1 MTPLDAAV
9 AADAPGQEGR
19 VSVIVSS
26 YNYEAYVVDAVRS
39 ALDQRHPPHEV
50 IVVDDGSG
58 DDSVAVLRT
67 AFGDDPRVLL
77 LAQPNAGQ
85 MTAWT
90 TAFRHATGAIVAFLD
105 SDDLWDPGYLERVVG
120 IYRDMPV
127 VDYVYGNM
135 RMFGARDGL
144 MGRGPSRD
152 LGYSVLLAAF
162 LQRWQS
168 TATSAIS
175 LRRGLLERVFSLPPE
190 MIAEW
195 CSRPDD
201 CLSFGSELLGGR
213 KYYFAEP
220 LVAHREHPDN
230 ALAAYG
236 CDSAYR
242 YRYMMRGERMLAF
255 YRKAAGVDDCWLRM
269 AKHEFRTK
277 SHPDRHDLRAYSWL
291 LWRSRQPLRKRI
303 EQQLSMCAYYL
314 RRRLRRR
321 ASAGDAGAGG
331 T

>member
-1 MTPLDAAV
+1 MTDTDASTV
-9 AADAPGQEGR
+9 MPSPPGVGA

-39 ALDQRHPPHEV
+39 ALEQRYPPAQV
-50 IVVDDGSG
+50 VVVDDGSSDG
-58 DDSVAVLRT
+58 SVAALQA
-67 AFGDDPRVLL
+67 AFAEEPRVRI
-77 LAQPNAGQ
+77 LAQANGGQ
-85 MTAWT
+85 MAAWAT
-90 TAFRHATGAIVAFLD
+90 GLRHATGDIIAFLD

-120 IYRDMPV
+120 IYRDMPE

-162 LQRWQS
+162 LHRWQS

-175 LRRGLLERVFSLPPE
+175 LRRGMAERVFALPAA
-190 MIAEW
+190 IAAEW
-195 CSRPDD
+195 RSRPDD
-201 CLSFGSELLGGR
+201 CLSFGSELLGAR
-213 KYYFAEP
+213 KYYFAEA
-220 LVAHREHPDN
+220 LVAHREHADN

-236 CDSAYR
+236 RDPAYR

-255 YRKAAGVDDCWLRM
+255 YRGLAGVDDNWLRL

-277 SHPDRHDLRAYSWL
+277 SQPLWEDLRAYSWM
-291 LWRSRQPLRKRI
+291 LWRSRQPLRKRL
-303 EQQLSMCAYYL
+303 EQWLSMCAYFL
-314 RRRLRRR
+314 RRRR
-321 ASAGDAGAGG
+321 ARG
-331 T
+331 